1 MSKITPSLWF
11 TDDAEEAANFYVSL
25 LPGSKIEMIQR
36 APADYPHGKAGQVI
50 VVEFSLAG
58 QRFMAINGGMRM
70 EYTHAV
76 SFTINCDDQAEV
88 DRLWDAILSHGGKAE
103 QCGWIRDRWG
113 LAWQITPKVMG
124 KYLGGPDK
132 AGAQRAMQA
141 MLGMVKLD
149 IEGLKRAYEG
159 KSAA

>member
-1 MSKITPSLWF
+1 MLKITPSLWF
-11 TDDAEEAANFYVSL
+11 TNDAEEAANFYVSL
-25 LPGSKIEMIQR
+25 LPGSRIETVQR
-36 APADYPHGKAGQVI
+36 AAADYPCGKAGQVI

-58 QRFMAINGGMRM
+58 QRFMAINGGAPAQ
-70 EYTHAV
+70 YTHAV
-76 SFTINCDDQAEV
+76 SFKIDCEDQAEV
-88 DRLWDAILSHGGKAE
+88 DRLWDKILSSGGTTE
-103 QCGWIRDRWG
+103 QCGWIRDRYG
-113 LAWQITPKVMG
+113 LSWQIVPTALG

-149 IEGLKRAYEG
+149 VEGLKRAYEG